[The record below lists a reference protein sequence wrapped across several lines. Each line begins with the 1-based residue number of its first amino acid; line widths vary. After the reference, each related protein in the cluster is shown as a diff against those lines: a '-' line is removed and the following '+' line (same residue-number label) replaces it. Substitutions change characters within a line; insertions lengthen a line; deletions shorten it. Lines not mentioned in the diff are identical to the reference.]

1 MKEYDYLIVG
11 TGLFGCVFAE
21 RAAKEGKKILMV
33 EKRDHIG
40 GNIYTDVL
48 AGIDVH
54 VYGAHIFHTN
64 NKEVWDYITRFG
76 EFNRYTNCPI
86 ARYKDEL
93 YNLPFN
99 MNTFHALWGVKTPDE
114 AKAMI
119 EKQTAEARSTIPDPE
134 NPANLREQALLL
146 AGKDIYEKLI
156 EGYTEKQ
163 WGRRATELP
172 PFIIKRLPFRFTYD
186 NNYFNAKYQGIPVRG
201 YSDLIQNILKEG
213 MNSGLIKIL
222 VKTDFFKEREEL
234 TEKAEKIVY
243 TGPLDEYFDKKLGA
257 LEFRSLRFETEVMD
271 CDNFQGNAVVNYTEY
286 EIPYTRIIEHKHF
299 ALGTHVV
306 GKTVV
311 TKEYPADWTPGA
323 EPYYPVNDERNNK
336 LCEEYMKL
344 AKAERNVFFG
354 GRLGLYKYFDM
365 DQVIA
370 EALNTADL
378 ALHIMN

>member
-257 LEFRSLRFETEVMD
+257 LEFRSLRFKKAAD
-271 CDNFQGNAVVNYTEY
+271 
-286 EIPYTRIIEHKHF
+286 
-299 ALGTHVV
+299 ALTLPARL
-306 GKTVV
+306 KASRLWTV
-311 TKEYPADWTPGA
+311 TTSRATPW
-323 EPYYPVNDERNNK
+323 
-336 LCEEYMKL
+336 
-344 AKAERNVFFG
+344 
-354 GRLGLYKYFDM
+354 
-365 DQVIA
+365 
-370 EALNTADL
+370 
-378 ALHIMN
+378 